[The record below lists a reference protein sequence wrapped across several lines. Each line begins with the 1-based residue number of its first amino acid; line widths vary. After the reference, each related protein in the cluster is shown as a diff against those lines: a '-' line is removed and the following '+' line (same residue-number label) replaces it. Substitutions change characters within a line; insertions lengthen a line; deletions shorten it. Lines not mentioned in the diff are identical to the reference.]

1 MEWLEHLEFG
11 LSNVAR
17 LAKFCV
23 EVISIL
29 CVILGLVLTMRMAL
43 FQNRHQNPI
52 SFNQLRLHFGMWL
65 QLALEFQ
72 LGSDIL
78 ATTVA
83 PTFDALYK
91 LAITA
96 VIRTFLNYFLNQEF
110 VAERKSETSNQQK

>member
-1 MEWLEHLEFG
+1 MEWLEHLELG
-11 LSNVAR
+11 LSGIAR
-17 LAKFCV
+17 LGKFCV
-23 EVISIL
+23 EAISIL
-29 CVILGLVLTMRMAL
+29 CVLFGLLQTGKMAL
-43 FQNRHQNPI
+43 FQNYQNPL
-52 SFNQLRLHFGMWL
+52 SFIQLRLHFGMWL

-83 PTFDALYK
+83 PTFEALFK

-110 VAERKSETSNQQK
+110 AEERKSKDSEP

>member
-11 LSNVAR
+11 LSNIAR

-23 EVISIL
+23 EAISIL
-29 CVILGLVLTMRMAL
+29 CVILGLVLTLRMAL
-43 FQNRHQNPI
+43 FQNRRQNPI

-83 PTFDALYK
+83 PTFEALYK

-110 VAERKSETSNQQK
+110 VAEKKSETSNHL